1 MRRSLPAS
9 VLLIAPFLLITA
21 AAPARDRPVVPVA
34 TPAGAPRTCLPIQAI
49 EESLVR
55 SDRVIDF
62 RTSGRKLY
70 RVTLPQ
76 GCPGLGSERRF
87 GYATSIG
94 QLCAQDLI
102 TVLYAS
108 GPARGASCALAP
120 FQPVTLAR

>member
-1 MRRSLPAS
+1 MRPLIVAA
-9 VLLIAPFLLITA
+9 VLIA
-21 AAPARDRPVVPVA
+21 AAPALARDRAADAPPA
-34 TPAGAPRTCLPIQAI
+34 TPIGPSRTCLPLSSI
-49 EESLVR
+49 EETLVR

-62 RTSGRKLY
+62 RTIGRRLY

-76 GCPGLGSERRF
+76 RCPGLGSERRF

-108 GPARGASCALAP
+108 GPVRGASCGLAP
-120 FQPVTLAR
+120 FQPVALTR